1 MTSKD
6 AEIDFFTAAEF
17 AKGLIEEF
25 DSMGLNK
32 GAALGGA
39 LTQILTHLIAISP
52 DTPTAMGLLSS
63 CISNA
68 ALRSAMPIITHH
80 VNDEVH

>member
-1 MTSKD
+1 MTSEEAKV
-6 AEIDFFTAAEF
+6 DFFTAAEL
-17 AKGLIEEF
+17 AQDLIEEF

-39 LTQILTHLIAISP
+39 LTQILTHLIAVSP

-68 ALRSAMPIITHH
+68 ALQSAMPIITHH
-80 VNDEVH
+80 VSDEVH